1 MVSHLHLCTTQ
12 GTTGNAAQYV
22 TRNQAL
28 KKLQLPLSQFRYVVT
43 PLQLMVHAPRIHPP
57 PLLLSPSQ
65 AAMHPQGHPPT
76 GTQEETTWAA
86 QNVLPRQRHQLFAA
100 RTNHK
105 SAAVRLHNMLR
116 PLLYPWHHNSQ
127 LHNNCKQLHR
137 EQHAYQ
143 KKLRRARARKNEELL
158 HRLQSRS
165 PTYRLDHLVRERY
178 PAFVDA
184 LRDLSDPLT
193 LVHLFAVL
201 PADHKHNIP
210 PKLVLRARELA
221 LEWQAYVVRTHALR
235 KVFVSVK
242 GYYYQADVQGQ
253 AITWLVPH
261 ATGQVLP
268 ADVDYRV
275 MLTFLEFYEVLL
287 AFVNYKLYHAAGC
300 RYPPPADAH
309 LEKAAAGML
318 C

>member
-1 MVSHLHLCTTQ
+1 MSLLCAHTHNPPQSH
-12 GTTGNAAQYV
+12 NPY
-22 TRNQAL
+22 
-28 KKLQLPLSQFRYVVT
+28 
-43 PLQLMVHAPRIHPP
+43 
-57 PLLLSPSQ
+57 
-65 AAMHPQGHPPT
+65 
-76 GTQEETTWAA
+76 
-86 QNVLPRQRHQLFAA
+86 
-100 RTNHK
+100 
-105 SAAVRLHNMLR
+105 
-116 PLLYPWHHNSQ
+116 
-127 LHNNCKQLHR
+127 R
-137 EQHAYQ
+137 EQHAYR

-158 HRLQSRS
+158 QRLLSRS

-184 LRDLSDPLT
+184 LRDLADPLT

-201 PADHKHNIP
+201 PADHKHHIP
-210 PKLVLRARELA
+210 PKLVLRARQLA

-300 RYPPPADAH
+300 RYPPPADTH
-309 LEKAAAGML
+309 LDKAAAGMVWWIFVNSFL
-318 C
+318 VRIV